1 MKPALLFGHNMHNAI
16 LLKKCNSFSTLYHS
30 IHLSIYKLFCMFSKQ
45 TNLTATEKEVG
56 IVLYKQQQQQQQISS
71 SHAETTIPLPHGDL
85 TISRLLYLSSLVKN
99 SVENSQMSAH
109 IVHLTVVQ

>member
-1 MKPALLFGHNMHNAI
+1 
-16 LLKKCNSFSTLYHS
+16 
-30 IHLSIYKLFCMFSKQ
+30 MFSKQ

-56 IVLYKQQQQQQQISS
+56 IALYKQQQQQISS

>member
-1 MKPALLFGHNMHNAI
+1 
-16 LLKKCNSFSTLYHS
+16 
-30 IHLSIYKLFCMFSKQ
+30 MFSKQ

-56 IVLYKQQQQQQQISS
+56 IALYKQQQISS

>member
-1 MKPALLFGHNMHNAI
+1 M
-16 LLKKCNSFSTLYHS
+16 FST
-30 IHLSIYKLFCMFSKQ
+30 Q

-56 IVLYKQQQQQQQISS
+56 IALYKQQQQISS
-71 SHAETTIPLPHGDL
+71 SHAETTIPLPHGGL

>member
-1 MKPALLFGHNMHNAI
+1 
-16 LLKKCNSFSTLYHS
+16 
-30 IHLSIYKLFCMFSKQ
+30 MFSKQ

-56 IVLYKQQQQQQQISS
+56 IALYKQQQQQQISS
-71 SHAETTIPLPHGDL
+71 SHAETTIPLPHRDL

>member
-1 MKPALLFGHNMHNAI
+1 
-16 LLKKCNSFSTLYHS
+16 
-30 IHLSIYKLFCMFSKQ
+30 MFSKQ

-56 IVLYKQQQQQQQISS
+56 IALYKQQQQQQQISS
-71 SHAETTIPLPHGDL
+71 SHAETTIPLPHRDL

-109 IVHLTVVQ
+109 IVHLTNIK